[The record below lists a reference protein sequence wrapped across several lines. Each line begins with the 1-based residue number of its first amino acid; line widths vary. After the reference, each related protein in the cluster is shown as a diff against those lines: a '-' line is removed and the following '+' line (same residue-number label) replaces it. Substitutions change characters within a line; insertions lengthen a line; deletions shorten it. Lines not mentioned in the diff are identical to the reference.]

1 MGNGFYVYLQQ
12 LELMAFFSGY
22 PLLYAIILFFA
33 GKKLPQNNYRNRI
46 VSLLPFAYALI
57 GTLYLGFQLKNLFYN
72 YSAANVRHIFVQPW
86 LLIWGLLSLLF
97 WLPALRKKNELSLIH
112 SLVFFFFLVK
122 DIVLQI
128 TGSSGGREMLQN
140 DMRIYAVSFLLNLG
154 ALALIILISSM
165 IGFIKKDEMPA
176 P

>member
-1 MGNGFYVYLQQ
+1 MENSFFVYLQQ
-12 LELMAFFSGY
+12 LQLMAFFSGY

-33 GKKLPQNNYRNRI
+33 GKKQPQNNFRNKI

-57 GTLYLGFQLKNLFYN
+57 GTLYIGFQLKNLSLN
-72 YSAANVRHIFVQPW
+72 YSAANVKQLFMQPW
-86 LLIWGLLSLLF
+86 LLIWALLSLLF
-97 WLPALRKKNELSLIH
+97 WLHALSKKKELSLIH

-140 DMRIYAVSFLLNLG
+140 DMRIYTVSFFLNLG
-154 ALALIILISSM
+154 ALLLITLLSFG
-165 IGFIKKDEMPA
+165 IGFIKRN
-176 P
+176 